1 MGALAARGGEA
12 DVGSADAGRAERVV
26 DVPAWSHSAS
36 ASWQRRRGRL
46 CLWSGRRSS
55 RWGTAAY
62 CEPRGARHPCTPWP
76 RVSSSGRSTS
86 KKCVRR
92 QIATGVRR
100 DVSRVR
106 GARQARVRWACAV
119 ILVAW
124 AVSTY
129 LFAGRK
135 RSALQNSVSDGR
147 RDKCFTSAATARH
160 RVGISKIATIA
171 DRINTFRRGSAHAAR
186 LLRTTAARRRS
197 QHEGHSSS
205 DLPRNQK
212 GKSALTSLRKWTPY
226 ETPDYLMVSQD
237 CR

>member
-46 CLWSGRRSS
+46 WSGRRSS

-62 CEPRGARHPCTPWP
+62 CEPRGARHPCTPRP

-147 RDKCFTSAATARH
+147 REKCFTSAATARH

-171 DRINTFRRGSAHAAR
+171 DRINTFRRGSEHAAR

-205 DLPRNQK
+205 DLPRRVDRLLH
-212 GKSALTSLRKWTPY
+212 SAAGHRVGPAA
-226 ETPDYLMVSQD
+226 
-237 CR
+237 CNH